1 MKLTPCCTATATLA
15 ALCIG
20 LTMLGAGPAAAQDR
34 ASVDPTTI
42 TGNKELPKVLYI
54 VPWKK
59 PIPGA
64 LAARPR
70 TSLLDEALAPVD
82 RQEFR
87 RQLDYRAQLATPDPT
102 TQTPAPQEKPQ

>member
-1 MKLTPCCTATATLA
+1 MKKSLFVLA
-15 ALCIG
+15 AVCAL
-20 LTMLGAGPAAAQDR
+20 PAAAQDR
-34 ASVDPTTI
+34 ADIDRTTI

-70 TSLLDEALAPVD
+70 TSLLDEALAPID
-82 RQEFR
+82 RDEFR
-87 RQLDYRAQLATPDPT
+87 RQLNYRAQLANPSV
-102 TQTPAPQEKPQ
+102 PQEKTP